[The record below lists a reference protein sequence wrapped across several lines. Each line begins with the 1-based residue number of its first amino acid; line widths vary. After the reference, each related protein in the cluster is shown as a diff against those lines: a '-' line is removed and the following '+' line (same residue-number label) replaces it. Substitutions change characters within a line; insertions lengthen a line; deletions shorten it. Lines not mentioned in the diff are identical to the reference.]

1 MASVQTLTLS
11 KCPLGKIS
19 LMDFSDPHKARQQRD
34 KLIAQDRMKLA
45 LDVAT
50 KCSIDAEPVW
60 AALGMALL
68 RMPRYNDA
76 KEKFKY
82 CLRTS
87 HSFVLR
93 SSFFIFLLFALYGF
107 RASFFFVALT
117 YVWPEQRRPTTEAGR
132 TPVALTRAHS

>member
-1 MASVQTLTLS
+1 
-11 KCPLGKIS
+11 
-19 LMDFSDPHKARQQRD
+19 MDFSDPHKARQQRD

-87 HSFVLR
+87 A
-93 SSFFIFLLFALYGF
+93 LLPHPPRLV
-107 RASFFFVALT
+107 RVHCS
-117 YVWPEQRRPTTEAGR
+117 
-132 TPVALTRAHS
+132 